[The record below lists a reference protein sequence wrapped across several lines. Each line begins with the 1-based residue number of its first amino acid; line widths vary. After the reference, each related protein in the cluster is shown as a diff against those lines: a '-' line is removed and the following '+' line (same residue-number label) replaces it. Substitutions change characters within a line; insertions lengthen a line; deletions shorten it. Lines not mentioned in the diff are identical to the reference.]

1 MTRGKNK
8 PTENGIRQTVGS
20 NVKAAREFAGLSQR
34 ELCEKVNISQPY
46 LSQCESGRWNIG
58 VDNVDRIA
66 RATGFA
72 AHDLLNPDFE
82 PASFGR
88 VKLRRR

>member
-8 PTENGIRQTVGS
+8 PTENGIRQTVGN

-34 ELCEKVNISQPY
+34 ELCEKVNISQRY
-46 LSQCESGRWNIG
+46 LCESGRWNIG
-58 VDNVDRIA
+58 VVNVDRIA
-66 RATGFA
+66 RATCFA

-82 PASFGR
+82 PASLSR
-88 VKLRRR
+88 VKPRRR